1 MKSGVRLIGSALL
14 AGVLGYALPGTI
26 LSAAAQNVRD
36 ARVDLY
42 PPGTQVGIVTAV
54 NGKTAW
60 VRLPHA
66 AQVGSKVEFSAFS
79 DSADMLAA
87 GQVKWISPVAP
98 YEAYVT
104 DIEARKTRHNLNDYE
119 DTLALGALF
128 KIETARGA
136 VPFSEPYAG
145 PLASGFFAR
154 VPVFRAAE
162 DMDGVE
168 PVRAYIGA
176 LRNQKN
182 KTATAIAVAA
192 ERALVADPQAFETD
206 VTAEE
211 AVNFTMLEDNLRH
224 FRRISISD
232 PVTQHVFARLIAIA
246 RANGGS
252 GGRVAKDILRVTAP
266 LRDDSSAAGY
276 TTPR

>member
-1 MKSGVRLIGSALL
+1 MKSGLRLMGKALL
-14 AGVLGYALPGTI
+14 AGALACALPGTI

-36 ARVDLY
+36 ARIDLY
-42 PPGTQVGIVTAV
+42 SLGTQVGIVTAV

-60 VRLPHA
+60 VRLPHE
-66 AQVGSKVEFSAFS
+66 AQVGSKIEFSIFS

-87 GQVKWISPVAP
+87 GQVKWVSPVAP

-104 DIEARKTRHNLNDYE
+104 DIAAKKTRHNLNDY
-119 DTLALGALF
+119 DDMLAIGALL
-128 KIETARGA
+128 KTETARGA
-136 VPFSEPYAG
+136 VPFSEAYAG

-154 VPVFRAAE
+154 VPVLRTEE
-162 DMDGVE
+162 DADGVE

-176 LRNQKN
+176 LRDQKN

-192 ERALVADPQAFETD
+192 ERALVADPQAFEAD
-206 VTAEE
+206 VPAGE
-211 AVNFTMLEDNLRH
+211 AVNFTMLEDNLRR
-224 FRRISISD
+224 FRRMSLSD
-232 PVTQHVFARLIAIA
+232 PVTQHVLARLIAIS

-266 LRDDSSAAGY
+266 LRDDGSAAGY
-276 TTPR
+276 TTR